1 MTRYVT
7 QMMVKPT
14 GGMTAI
20 LLGLLLLLPIGSAA
34 NAHISPSISEFF
46 DTGSDAV
53 TDVMQGSIEGRVTDA
68 ETRQPLPGATVQR
81 VGEAGGTVTDMEG
94 RFQFSNVE
102 SGDYLLRIS
111 FVGYE
116 TQDVSVTV
124 TTGVAQVNVA
134 LVPSALELD
143 DVVVTG
149 VSVGTPTTKLPFS
162 IGRVTAG
169 QLEEVPGIDPGNAL
183 RAKVPGL
190 RVVQGSGLPGAQ
202 PGLKIR
208 GSSTLQPS
216 QSPLIIVDGIVTSG
230 SLQDI
235 DMQSVETIEVI
246 KGAAAAS
253 LYGSLAGSGV
263 IQIITKRGAAV
274 DGTTEITVRNE
285 FGFTQLGRKVPLA
298 NSHDYEI
305 IDGVYRDE
313 DGHAHSRR
321 GMVLDQP
328 FSTNYDHQDDLFTS
342 RPFMTNYISV
352 ASRQGNL
359 NYLVSFENYEN
370 QGIIVE
376 LPSHARR
383 NVRLNVDNRITDK
396 LTLSATGLYSN
407 TSGYTVTQTGQ
418 GANMFFGV
426 LAADPDVEL
435 TAPGPEGHKYNPYV
449 SIGNAQNP
457 LYVANT
463 RNFERNRERVLGR
476 LNMDLMATDWWSL
489 GASYS
494 IDRRINNNQNL
505 MERGTLPSSPT
516 GIPSIGSI
524 SRTADFNRV
533 TFFNA
538 RSLFTKD
545 FGDLAANL
553 SLSYIYE
560 DRRYE
565 ATTASG
571 SGFRVEG
578 VPTLDNTEQE
588 RLSASSTI
596 NEVKAETI
604 SGNLQLDY
612 RDRYIIDAVVRQDGS
627 SLFGEDERY
636 KIYYRLGGAYRLS
649 QDFPMRNID
658 ELKLRASYGTS
669 GQRPP
674 FAAQYET
681 LSVTDTGILKLTAGN
696 KDIKP
701 ADVRELELGLD
712 ARFFDRYFFEFNYA
726 STVAEDQIL
735 SVPLSPTTGYRSQWQ
750 NVGRLESA
758 MLEAAFNGALVQ
770 TDNFTWDF
778 HLTFDRLLKQKVAR
792 LDIAPFTRAVG
803 STEGLLSDLF
813 LVEEGVEYG
822 TMIGNKFAT
831 SFDDLTL
838 DDDGYVMNIPGYT
851 PGAGDDVNLRVQ
863 DLKINSDG
871 YVVIAAHEYTED
883 ERALL
888 MVDETG
894 ERLTTHIGNVNPDF
908 NVGIGSTFRYGGF
921 TLYTLLDWA
930 QGGDVYNFTRQKL
943 YDLHRHAD
951 MDMAGV
957 PEGQKRATGYFAT
970 GLYNGSTPV
979 SHFVEDGSFLKLREV
994 SVSYNVTEA
1003 QMAKLGI
1010 GNVLRDARVSVVGR
1024 NLLTFTGYSGADP
1037 EVGLGTN
1044 ITFNRVDE
1052 FAYPNFR
1059 TYSVSLQLRF

>member
-1 MTRYVT
+1 MKRHVT
-7 QMMVKPT
+7 KKVLQPCRLVPSV
-14 GGMTAI
+14 
-20 LLGLLLLLPIGSAA
+20 LLGLLLLMPFGATATAA
-34 NAHISPSISEFF
+34 HNGLHANPARV
-46 DTGSDAV
+46 DVADA
-53 TDVMQGSIEGRVTDA
+53 MSLQGTIAGRVTDA
-68 ETRQPLPGATVQR
+68 ETGDALPGATVQR
-81 VGEAGGTVTDMEG
+81 IGDPGGTTTDMDG
-94 RFQFSNVE
+94 RFQFSNVP
-102 SGDYLLRIS
+102 SGDHVIRVS

-116 TQDVSVTV
+116 TQDVTVGV
-124 TTGVAQVNVA
+124 TTGVTEVNIA
-134 LVPSALELD
+134 MLPSAVELD

-190 RVVQGSGLPGAQ
+190 RVVQGSGLPGQA
-202 PGLKIR
+202 PGLKVR
-208 GSSTLQPS
+208 GSSTLQPG
-216 QSPLIIVDGIVTSG
+216 QGPLIIVDGIVTSG
-230 SLQDI
+230 NLQDI

-263 IQIITKRGAAV
+263 IQIITKRGAAS
-274 DGTTEITVRNE
+274 DGSTEVTFRNE
-285 FGFTQLGRKVPLA
+285 FGWTQLGREVPLA
-298 NSHDYEI
+298 NAHDYTI
-305 IDGVYRDE
+305 IDGRYRDE
-313 DGHAHSRR
+313 DGHAHARR
-321 GMVLDQP
+321 GLVLDQP
-328 FSTNYDHQDDLFTS
+328 FDGDINHQQSLFTS

-370 QGIIVE
+370 QGIIIE
-376 LPSHARR
+376 LPSHQRR
-383 NVRLNVDNRITDK
+383 NVRLNVDNRINDR

-407 TSGYTVTQTGQ
+407 TSGYTVTQQGQ

-426 LAADPDVEL
+426 LVADPDVDL
-435 TAPGPEGHKYNPYV
+435 AAPGPEGHKYNPYV

-457 LYVANT
+457 LYMATT
-463 RNFERNRERVLGR
+463 RNFDRDRERVLGR
-476 LNMDLMATDWWSL
+476 LNLEFLATDWWNM

-494 IDRRINNNQNL
+494 IDRRINQNQNL
-505 MERGTLPSSPT
+505 IERGTLPSDPNA
-516 GIPSIGSI
+516 IPSIGSL

-533 TFFNA
+533 SFFNA
-538 RSLFTKD
+538 RSLFTHD
-545 FGDLAANL
+545 FGDLGANL
-553 SLSYIYE
+553 SLSYVYE
-560 DRRYE
+560 DRHYE

-578 VPTLDNTEQE
+578 VPTLSNTEQE

-596 NEVKAETI
+596 NQVKAETI

-612 RDRYIIDAVVRQDGS
+612 RDRYIFDAVVRQDGS

-636 KIYYRLGGAYRLS
+636 KIYYRVGGAYRLT
-649 QDFPMRNID
+649 QDFPIANVD

-701 ADVRELELGLD
+701 ADVREVELGLD
-712 ARFFDRYFFEFNYA
+712 ARIYDRFFFEFNYA

-750 NVGRLESA
+750 NVGRLESS
-758 MLEAAFNGALVQ
+758 MLEAAFNGMFVQ
-770 TDNFTWDF
+770 TSNFSWDF
-778 HLTFDRLLKQKVAR
+778 HLTFDRLLKQKVTR
-792 LDIAPFTRAVG
+792 LDIAPFTRAIG
-803 STEGLLSDLF
+803 SSEGLLADLF
-813 LVEEGVEYG
+813 LVEEGVTYG
-822 TMIGNKFAT
+822 TMIGNEFVT
-831 SFDDLTL
+831 SIDDLTL
-838 DDDGYVMNIPGYT
+838 DSDGYVMNVDGYT
-851 PGAGDDVNLRVQ
+851 PGGGDDVNYRPG
-863 DLKINSDG
+863 DLTVNSDG
-871 YVVIAAHEYTED
+871 YVVIADDEYTTR

-888 MVDETG
+888 MVDEAG

-908 NVGIGSTFRYGGF
+908 NVGIGSTFRYGNF

-930 QGGDVYNFTRQKL
+930 QGGDIYNFTRQKL

-951 MDMAGV
+951 MDMSGV
-957 PEGQKRATGYFAT
+957 EEERQRATGYFSS

-979 SHFVEDGSFLKLREV
+979 SHFVEDGSFLKLREL
-994 SVSYNVTEA
+994 SLSYNISEA
-1003 QMAKLGI
+1003 QVARLGI
-1010 GNVLRDARVSVVGR
+1010 GNVLRDARISVVGR
-1024 NLLTFTGYSGADP
+1024 NLLTFTGYTGADP
-1037 EVGLGTN
+1037 EIGMGTN
-1044 ITFNRVDE
+1044 VTFNRVDE

>member
-1 MTRYVT
+1 M
-7 QMMVKPT
+7 KPAA
-14 GGMTAI
+14 GIAAI
-20 LLGLLLLLPIGSAA
+20 LFGLLLIMPSGYAAAALTGPIVAFGDAGVTGVA
-34 NAHISPSISEFF
+34 DALQGTIS
-46 DTGSDAV
+46 
-53 TDVMQGSIEGRVTDA
+53 GRVTDA
-68 ETRQPLPGATVQR
+68 ETQQELPGATVQR
-81 VGEAGGTVTDMEG
+81 VGEPGGTVTDMEG
-94 RFQFSNVE
+94 RFQFTDVPAGE
-102 SGDYLLRIS
+102 HVIRVS

-116 TQDVSVTV
+116 AQDVPVTV
-124 TTGVAQVNVA
+124 TTGVVEVEIA
-134 LVPSALELD
+134 LAALAVELD

-216 QSPLIIVDGIVTSG
+216 QGPLIIVDGIVTSG

-263 IQIITKRGAAV
+263 IQIITKRGAAQE
-274 DGTTEITVRNE
+274 GRTEITFRNE
-285 FGFTQLGRKVPLA
+285 FGMTQLGRQVPLA
-298 NSHDYEI
+298 NAHDYII
-305 IDGVYRDE
+305 IDGRYRDE
-313 DGHAHSRR
+313 NGDAHSRR
-321 GMVLDQP
+321 GEVLNQP
-328 FSTNYDHQDDLFTS
+328 FDTVINQQAALFTS

-352 ASRQGNL
+352 AARHGDL

-370 QGIIVE
+370 QGVIVE
-376 LPSHARR
+376 LPTHARR
-383 NVRLNVDNRITDK
+383 NVRLNVDNRITDR
-396 LTLSATGLYSN
+396 LSLSATGLYSN
-407 TSGYTVTQTGQ
+407 TSGYTVTQQGQ

-426 LAADPDVEL
+426 LAADPDIDL
-435 TAPGPEGHKYNPYV
+435 QAPGPEGHTYNPYV

-457 LYVANT
+457 LYMATT
-463 RNFERNRERVLGR
+463 RNFDRNRERVLGR
-476 LNMDLMATDWWSL
+476 LNLNLLATDWWSL

-494 IDRRINNNQNL
+494 IDRRINQNQNL
-505 MERGTLPSSPT
+505 IERGTLPASPT

-533 TFFNA
+533 SFFNA
-538 RSLFTKD
+538 TSLFTRD
-545 FGDLAANL
+545 FGDLTTNL
-553 SLSYIYE
+553 TFSYIYE
-560 DRRYE
+560 DRHYE

-571 SGFRVEG
+571 AGFRVDG
-578 VPTLDNTEQE
+578 IPTLGNTEQE
-588 RLSASSTI
+588 RLSSSSTI
-596 NEVKAETI
+596 NQVKAETI

-612 RDRYIIDAVVRQDGS
+612 RDRYILDAVVRQDGS

-636 KIYYRLGGAYRLS
+636 KIYYRLGGAYRLT
-649 QDFPMRNID
+649 QDFPIANVD

-681 LSVTDTGILKLTAGN
+681 LSVTDTGILKLYAGN
-696 KDIKP
+696 RDIKP
-701 ADVRELELGLD
+701 ADVREVELGLD
-712 ARFFDRYFFEFNYA
+712 ARFLDRFFFEFNYA

-758 MLEAAFNGALVQ
+758 IVEAAFNGAVIQ
-770 TDNFTWDF
+770 TPSFMWDF

-792 LDIAPFTRAVG
+792 LDIAPFTRSGGVSSEA
-803 STEGLLSDLF
+803 LLADVF

-822 TMIGNKFAT
+822 TMVGNQIAT
-831 SFDDLTL
+831 SFDQLTL
-838 DDDGYVMNIPGYT
+838 DDQGYVMNVTGYT
-851 PGAGDDVNLRVQ
+851 PGGTDNYTVE
-863 DLKINSDG
+863 DLTTNSDG
-871 YVVIAAHEYTED
+871 YVVVAEQEYTSD

-888 MVDETG
+888 LVDETG
-894 ERLTTHIGNVNPDF
+894 ELLTTHIGNVNPDF
-908 NVGIGSTFRYGGF
+908 NVGIGSTFRFRNF
-921 TLYTLLDWA
+921 TVYTLLDWA

-951 MDMAGV
+951 MDMTGV
-957 PEGQKRATGYFAT
+957 PEDQQKAAGYFST
-970 GLYNGSTPV
+970 GLYNGSTPI
-979 SHFVEDGSFLKLREV
+979 SHFVEDGSFLKMREL
-994 SVSYNVTEA
+994 SLSYNVSEA
-1003 QMAKLGI
+1003 QMTRLGI
-1010 GNVLRDARVSVVGR
+1010 ANVLRDARVSVVGR
-1024 NLLTFTGYSGADP
+1024 NLFTFTGYSGADP

-1044 ITFNRVDE
+1044 VTFNRIDE